1 MYRLWNFLF
10 GWEYIAS
17 NAKEHTHICR
27 VRNLPRDGRAYV
39 WLQGRIYFLEE
50 FYRPIYLT

>member
-1 MYRLWNFLF
+1 MHRLWNFLF
-10 GWEYIAS
+10 GWEYIAFD
-17 NAKEHTHICR
+17 AKEHTHICR